1 MKNGNS
7 VSVTYVFKLGD
18 ESRVDVLIE
27 EPTTDKR
34 TVGKKSVFENE
45 YIERGYELR
54 KRIQFI
60 KKRSKPWKQNMM

>member
-27 EPTTDKR
+27 ESTTDKR
-34 TVGKKSVFENE
+34 TVGKKSVFEHE
-45 YIERGYELR
+45 YIETG
-54 KRIQFI
+54 
-60 KKRSKPWKQNMM
+60 